1 MSSKNV
7 LELILS
13 GNSSKL
19 LNALGIG
26 EKGLRKFGHT
36 AKQEF
41 DRIRSAATSVEGK
54 LASLGMSIGAGML
67 VKQSAQMDKVL
78 TQIGQTA
85 GATKGEVQGLRKEL
99 FRMSSETGQS
109 VEDLQQGFNNA
120 VQAGLNFKEALPV
133 IEATNKAMAVTG
145 ANADRL
151 TSGLTVAATAF
162 QFDLSK
168 PSLAL
173 SLLDKMT
180 TAGRLGNAELQ
191 NLSDIFARVGVNA
204 SRAGMGFDQTLAFI
218 EGLSLI
224 EKQPERLATLAD
236 STLRLFTNLNY
247 MKQAQKTTGV
257 KFFDASG
264 ERRNP
269 LEILAD
275 IKKKYDAL
283 ETTVQR
289 ETFMSKALKGAD
301 LDTIKGMQTLLKG
314 DMLGKISGEFLAKI
328 GQAAGTINND
338 LDDAINNAID
348 QTGRLKARMREAA
361 DDFAKPVK
369 EAITYGIKRLLNK
382 KKNSEDWAVDY
393 DTGTPG
399 GVSGLGLSGKQLV
412 GGGIAALGAGYAA
425 YRFGGPLA
433 KKLLGRLG
441 GSAAGIAE
449 GKAVEATTGVTPV
462 FVTNWPAGGLGGAAS
477 DIPGASKAGSLIK
490 KALPFAGKGLAW
502 LTGGAGALA
511 STAGLAAAASGTALY
526 SAYDIARGGS
536 GKNWIS
542 NTFDSAIQA
551 LFNDNKSLG
560 DRMYDWLNKEGVKN
574 TINISVDKDG
584 RVTTNSDNMNTQVNT
599 SNHGYFP

>member
-218 EGLSLI
+218 EGSASVWTPI
-224 EKQPERLATLAD
+224 TLMRGLTSF
-236 STLRLFTNLNY
+236 STSKPRP
-247 MKQAQKTTGV
+247 
-257 KFFDASG
+257 
-264 ERRNP
+264 RRSRP
-269 LEILAD
+269 P
-275 IKKKYDAL
+275 
-283 ETTVQR
+283 
-289 ETFMSKALKGAD
+289 
-301 LDTIKGMQTLLKG
+301 
-314 DMLGKISGEFLAKI
+314 
-328 GQAAGTINND
+328 
-338 LDDAINNAID
+338 
-348 QTGRLKARMREAA
+348 GR
-361 DDFAKPVK
+361 
-369 EAITYGIKRLLNK
+369 I
-382 KKNSEDWAVDY
+382 
-393 DTGTPG
+393 
-399 GVSGLGLSGKQLV
+399 
-412 GGGIAALGAGYAA
+412 
-425 YRFGGPLA
+425 
-433 KKLLGRLG
+433 
-441 GSAAGIAE
+441 
-449 GKAVEATTGVTPV
+449 
-462 FVTNWPAGGLGGAAS
+462 
-477 DIPGASKAGSLIK
+477 
-490 KALPFAGKGLAW
+490 
-502 LTGGAGALA
+502 A
-511 STAGLAAAASGTALY
+511 STTASASRTRSRNTVRPSSVRRSSVIDRFPRLMW
-526 SAYDIARGGS
+526 RC
-536 GKNWIS
+536 IS
-542 NTFDSAIQA
+542 EVPSTIGHVI
-551 LFNDNKSLG
+551 L
-560 DRMYDWLNKEGVKN
+560 RM
-574 TINISVDKDG
+574 
-584 RVTTNSDNMNTQVNT
+584 
-599 SNHGYFP
+599 